1 MFQAVL
7 LYLTIVCNFVSL
19 TGSKGSTTHLR
30 EIVIGRCWD
39 YQRLKSHEVTK
50 NCSKIWGIFSKAFA
64 YKDPCSVSFADYKPY
79 FDEVGMDIVKPN
91 KSLFWSGTYKEAHLF
106 SDFDSRFTTLEDTMA
121 GWIVNNLTWCGTQD
135 NTTSGDGIDYSFCPA
150 SNKSCDYITHFWGK
164 ASERFAKKASGI
176 VRVLVNG
183 SRLSVSGYPAFKNDS
198 YFATRELPNLRVKEV
213 TNLIVLVVHTI
224 GADSKNLESCGKG
237 SIKLLQDTASNRGI
251 KTTCYDDPDQVEHL
265 LCADHPLAKEC
276 IFFKNSERKIA
287 QTVNQG
293 WKGWKVLAITLS
305 VVVGVCLI
313 AAVVLFICRRR
324 LVNGIFSVGY
334 KKHAD
339 L

>member
-1 MFQAVL
+1 MFQVIL
-7 LYLTIVCNFVSL
+7 LYLIIVSNLVSL
-19 TGSKGSTTHLR
+19 TVSKGSTTHLR
-30 EIVIGRCWD
+30 EIVIGKCWD

-64 YKDPCSVSFADYKPY
+64 YKDPCSVSFADYKTY

-91 KSLFWSGTYKEAHLF
+91 KSLFWSGTYKEAHMF

-135 NTTSGDGIDYSFCPA
+135 NTTSGDGIDYSSCPA
-150 SNKSCDYITHFWGK
+150 SNKSCDYITHFWGQ

-183 SRLSVSGYPAFKNDS
+183 SRLSASGYPAFKND
-198 YFATRELPNLRVKEV
+198 R
-213 TNLIVLVVHTI
+213 
-224 GADSKNLESCGKG
+224 ESCGKG

-251 KTTCYDDPDQVEHL
+251 NTTCYDDPAQVEHL
-265 LCADHPLAKEC
+265 LCADHPGAKEC
-276 IFFKNSERKIA
+276 IFFKNSERKMA

-305 VVVGVCLI
+305 AVVGVCLI

-334 KKHAD
+334 KKHTD